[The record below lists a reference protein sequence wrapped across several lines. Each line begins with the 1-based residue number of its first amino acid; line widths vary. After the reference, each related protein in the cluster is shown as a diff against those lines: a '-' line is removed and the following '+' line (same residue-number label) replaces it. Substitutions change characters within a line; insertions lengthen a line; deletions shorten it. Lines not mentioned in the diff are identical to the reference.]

1 MIELGFSEH
10 VDEQLL
16 DFGPEGELEKVT
28 DGKNERKAA
37 LGELDGM
44 ERDLDDDII
53 KDNDDSDDSEAT
65 SMLDD
70 GLSSIY
76 AN

>member
-1 MIELGFSEH
+1 M
-10 VDEQLL
+10 
-16 DFGPEGELEKVT
+16 T